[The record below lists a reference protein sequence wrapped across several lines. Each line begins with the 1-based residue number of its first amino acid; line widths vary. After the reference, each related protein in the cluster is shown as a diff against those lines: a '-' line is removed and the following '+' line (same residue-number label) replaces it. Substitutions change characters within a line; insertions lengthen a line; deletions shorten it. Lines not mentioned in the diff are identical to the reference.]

1 MSANLTSLTAP
12 TEVQLREIG
21 SAEILVGIPSYNNAA
36 TVGHVV
42 RAVSVGL
49 AKYFPDRRAVLVNS
63 DGGSSDGTPAI
74 VARTAIDFQY
84 LFIGDQ
90 QSILHRIVTPYHGI
104 PGKGSAFRTIFEI
117 ARRLKAR
124 ACAVVDADLRS
135 ISPEWIE
142 LLLRPIMA
150 EGYDY
155 VAPYYLRHKYDGTIT
170 NSLAYPLTRA
180 LYGQRIR
187 QPIGGEF
194 GFSGALA
201 DHYLD
206 QHVWETEVA
215 RFGIDIWMTTEA
227 IASGARVCQCFLGAK
242 IHNPKD
248 PAADLSA
255 MLMQVMGALFALME
269 QHEGLWSGQTGS
281 QPVPLFGLPYEVGV
295 EPVHVNVERMVSHYR
310 QGLTDLEPI
319 WRQILADDTFAQ
331 LRELQGTSGTDCRI
345 PDELWVQVVYDA
357 ATAYRKR
364 ILPRDHLLKALTPL
378 YLGRT
383 ASFVYATQGLTST
396 ESEKKIEA
404 LCLIFERMKP
414 YLVEHWPPPALQP
427 AAAALWHHTPPE
439 AGGDHERLL

>member
-1 MSANLTSLTAP
+1 MSASLTPLTAA
-12 TEVQLREIG
+12 TEARIQDID
-21 SAEILVGIPSYNNAA
+21 STEILVGIPSYNNAD

-49 AKYFPDRRAVLVNS
+49 AKYFPGHRAVLVNS
-63 DGGSSDGTPAI
+63 DGGSSDGTQAI
-74 VARTAIDFQY
+74 VARTAVDFQY
-84 LFIGDQ
+84 SFIGDQ

-142 LLLRPIMA
+142 LLLRPIMEEA
-150 EGYDY
+150 YDY

-201 DHYLD
+201 AHYLE
-206 QHVWETEVA
+206 QHVWESEVA

-227 IASGARVCQCFLGAK
+227 IASGARVCQSFLGAK

-269 QHEGLWSGQTGS
+269 QHEDLWFKQERSR
-281 QPVPLFGLPYEVGV
+281 PVPLFGFPYEVGV
-295 EPVHVNVERMVSHYR
+295 EPVHVNMERMVSHFR

-319 WRQILADDTFAQ
+319 WRQILTDDTFTQ
-331 LRELQGTSGTDCRI
+331 LRDTQGTSGADCRI
-345 PDELWVQVVYDA
+345 PDELWVRIVYDA

-364 ILPRDHLLKALTPL
+364 IMPRDHLLKALTPL

-383 ASFVYATQGLTST
+383 ASFVDATQGLTST
-396 ESEKKIEA
+396 EAEQKIEA
-404 LCLIFERMKP
+404 LCHTFERMKP
-414 YLVEHWPPPALQP
+414 YLVERWQPPALQP
-427 AAAALWHHTPPE
+427 ATPALLHHATID
-439 AGGDHERLL
+439 AGGDHG

>member
-1 MSANLTSLTAP
+1 MSNGLTPLTAP
-12 TEVQLREIG
+12 TESRIQEIG
-21 SAEILVGIPSYNNAA
+21 SAEILVGIPSYNNAD

-49 AKYFPDRRAVLVNS
+49 AKHFPDRRAVLVNS
-63 DGGSSDGTPAI
+63 DGGSSDETPAI
-74 VARTAIDFQY
+74 VARTAIDFHY

-142 LLLRPIMA
+142 LLLRPIME

-180 LYGQRIR
+180 LYGQRVR

-194 GFSGALA
+194 GFSGELA
-201 DHYLD
+201 AHYLD
-206 QHVWETEVA
+206 QHVWESEVA

-227 IASGARVCQCFLGAK
+227 IAGGARVCQSFLRAK

-248 PAADLSA
+248 PSADLSA
-255 MLMQVMGALFALME
+255 MLVQVMGALFALME
-269 QHEGLWSGQTGS
+269 QHEGLWSRQGES
-281 QPVPLFGLPYEVGV
+281 QPVPLFGFSYEVGV
-295 EPVHVNVERMVSHYR
+295 EPVHVNVERMVAHYR

-319 WRQILADDTFAQ
+319 WRQILTDHTFTQ
-331 LRELQGTSGTDCRI
+331 LRDLQGTPGAGCYI

-357 ATAYRKR
+357 ATAYHKR
-364 ILPRDHLLKALTPL
+364 IMPRDHLLKALIPL

-383 ASFVYATQGLTST
+383 ASFVNATQGLTST
-396 ESEKKIEA
+396 EAEQKIES
-404 LCLIFERMKP
+404 LCHTFERMKP
-414 YLVEHWPPPALQP
+414 YLVERWQPLSLQP
-427 AAAALWHHTPPE
+427 TTPVPLRHATTD
-439 AGGDHERLL
+439 AGGHHGELH

>member
-1 MSANLTSLTAP
+1 MSNGLTPLAVS
-12 TEVQLREIG
+12 TEARLQDIG
-21 SAEILVGIPSYNNAA
+21 SVEILVGIPSYNNGD

-49 AKYFPDRRAVLVNS
+49 AKHFPGRRAVLVNS
-63 DGGSSDGTPAI
+63 DGGSSDETPAI
-74 VARTAIDFQY
+74 VARTAIDFQH
-84 LFIGDQ
+84 LFISDQ

-142 LLLRPIMA
+142 LLLRPIMD

-180 LYGQRIR
+180 LYGQQIR

-201 DHYLD
+201 AHYLD
-206 QHVWETEVA
+206 QHVWESEVA

-227 IASGARVCQCFLGAK
+227 IASGARVCQSFLGAK

-269 QHEGLWSGQTGS
+269 QHERLWSQQVGS
-281 QPVPLFGLPYEVGV
+281 QPVPLFGFPYEVGV
-295 EPVHVNVERMVSHYR
+295 EPVHVDVERMASHYR

-319 WRQILADDTFAQ
+319 WRQILTDDTFSQ
-331 LRELQGTSGTDCRI
+331 LRNQSGTECRI

-357 ATAYRKR
+357 AIAYHRR
-364 ILPRDHLLKALTPL
+364 IMPRDHLLKALTPL

-396 ESEKKIEA
+396 EAEQKIEA
-404 LCLIFERMKP
+404 LSHTFERMKP
-414 YLVEHWPPPALQP
+414 YLVERWQPPERQPATPAL
-427 AAAALWHHTPPE
+427 LHLTTTE
-439 AGGDHERLL
+439 AGGDHE

>member
-1 MSANLTSLTAP
+1 M
-12 TEVQLREIG
+12 E
-21 SAEILVGIPSYNNAA
+21 
-36 TVGHVV
+36 
-42 RAVSVGL
+42 
-49 AKYFPDRRAVLVNS
+49 
-63 DGGSSDGTPAI
+63 
-74 VARTAIDFQY
+74 
-84 LFIGDQ
+84 
-90 QSILHRIVTPYHGI
+90 
-104 PGKGSAFRTIFEI
+104 
-117 ARRLKAR
+117 
-124 ACAVVDADLRS
+124 
-135 ISPEWIE
+135 
-142 LLLRPIMA
+142 

-201 DHYLD
+201 AHYLD
-206 QHVWETEVA
+206 QHVWESEVA

-227 IASGARVCQCFLGAK
+227 IASGARVCQSFLGAK

-255 MLMQVMGALFALME
+255 MLMQVMGALFASME
-269 QHEGLWSGQTGS
+269 QHEGLWSRQEGS
-281 QPVPLFGLPYEVGV
+281 QPVPLFGFPYEVGV

-319 WRQILADDTFAQ
+319 WQQILADDTFTQ
-331 LRELQGTSGTDCRI
+331 LRDLKGTSGNGCFI
-345 PDELWVQVVYDA
+345 PDELWVRVVYDA

-364 ILPRDHLLKALTPL
+364 IMPRDHLLKALTPL

-396 ESEKKIEA
+396 EAEQKIES
-404 LCLIFERMKP
+404 LCHTFERMKP
-414 YLVEHWPPPALQP
+414 YLVEHWQPPTLQPVTPAL
-427 AAAALWHHTPPE
+427 LHHATTD
-439 AGGDHERLL
+439 AGGDHG

>member
-1 MSANLTSLTAP
+1 MSANLTPLTPP
-12 TEVQLREIG
+12 TEARIQEIG
-21 SAEILVGIPSYNNAA
+21 SAEVLVGIPSYNNAD
-36 TVGHVV
+36 TVAHVV

-49 AKYFPDRRAVLVNS
+49 AKHFPGRRAVLVNS
-63 DGGSSDGTPAI
+63 DGGSSDLTTAI
-74 VARTAIDFQY
+74 VARTAIDFEH
-84 LFIGDQ
+84 LFIADQ

-142 LLLRPIMA
+142 LLLRPILE

-180 LYGQRIR
+180 LYGRRVR

-201 DHYLD
+201 AHYLD
-206 QHVWETEVA
+206 QHVWESEVA

-227 IASGARVCQCFLGAK
+227 IASGARICQSFLGAK
-242 IHNPKD
+242 IHNAKD
-248 PAADLSA
+248 PSADLSA
-255 MLMQVMGALFALME
+255 MLTQVMGALFALME
-269 QHEGLWSGQTGS
+269 KHEMLWSRLEGS
-281 QPVPLFGLPYEVGV
+281 QPVPLFGFTYEVGV
-295 EPVHVNVERMVSHYR
+295 EPVHVNMERMVLHYR
-310 QGLTDLEPI
+310 QGLADLEPI

-331 LRELQGTSGTDCRI
+331 LRDLQGTSSTDCRI

-357 ATAYRKR
+357 AIAHRKR
-364 ILPRDHLLKALTPL
+364 IIRRDHLLKALTPL

-383 ASFVYATQGLTST
+383 ASFVHATQGLTSV
-396 ESEKKIEA
+396 EAEQKIEA
-404 LCLIFERMKP
+404 LCHTFERMKP
-414 YLVEHWPPPALQP
+414 YLVERWQPPALQP
-427 AAAALWHHTPPE
+427 AAPALLHHTSTD
-439 AGGDHERLL
+439 AGGDHE